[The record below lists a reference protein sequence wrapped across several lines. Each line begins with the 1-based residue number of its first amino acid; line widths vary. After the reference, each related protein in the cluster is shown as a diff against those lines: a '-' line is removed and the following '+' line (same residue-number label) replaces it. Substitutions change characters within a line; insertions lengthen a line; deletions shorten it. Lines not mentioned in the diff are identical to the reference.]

1 MRYSVNYFSP
11 FFTTDREGVNTHY
24 FSLFETARDLL
35 YILVQAGFEDAYL
48 KDEEYQCTFRF
59 DPRDNDFVWEG

>member
-11 FFTTDREGVNTHY
+11 FFVDDREGVNTHY

-35 YILVQAGFEDAYL
+35 YDVVCAGLTDAYL
-48 KDEEYQCTFRF
+48 KDEEYQCSLYWDKETNEFY
-59 DPRDNDFVWEG
+59 WEG

>member
-1 MRYSVNYFSP
+1 MAV
-11 FFTTDREGVNTHY
+11 FTMMVGV
-24 FSLFETARDLL
+24 
-35 YILVQAGFEDAYL
+35 AGFEDAYI

>member
-24 FSLFETARDLL
+24 FSSYEAARNLL
-35 YILVQAGFEDAYL
+35 YDVVCAGFTDAYL
-48 KDEEYQCTFRF
+48 KDEEYQCSLHWDDKEKEFY
-59 DPRDNDFVWEG
+59 WEG

>member
-48 KDEEYQCTFRF
+48 KDEEYQCSMHWDEKEKEFY
-59 DPRDNDFVWEG
+59 WEG

>member
-24 FSLFETARDLL
+24 FVSFEAARDLL
-35 YILVQAGFEDAYL
+35 YDVVRAGLTDAYL
-48 KDEEYQCTFRF
+48 KDEEYQCSLHWDGDAKEFY
-59 DPRDNDFVWEG
+59 WEG

>member
-11 FFTTDREGVNTHY
+11 FFVTDREGVNTHY
-24 FSLFETARDLL
+24 FGLFETARDLL
-35 YILVQAGFEDAYL
+35 YALVQNGFEDAYL

-59 DPRDNDFVWEG
+59 DPRDNEFVWEG

>member
-35 YILVQAGFEDAYL
+35 YALVQAGLEDAYL
-48 KDEEYQCTFRF
+48 KDEEYQCSLHWDKETNEFY
-59 DPRDNDFVWEG
+59 WES